1 MSFGAGLHFSRSEVL
16 FLKVLDLW
24 PKVLG
29 YEPLAHQVLTLFSI
43 ANDTHLRCE
52 FCKDQCCPQQ
62 KQYSAKS
69 STATRVRCLSGSDMY
84 TARHGM
90 QEGITFGL
98 PGASWS
104 GRWIGHTPTI
114 QQEEAGWT
122 VGTWRFSKATCIDSG
137 GYGQVFKNMARAWDW
152 EDVGLISR
160 LGEVEISKSDA
171 EMYITFSIVREGIFG
186 WWWLMHI
193 SRDET

>member
-1 MSFGAGLHFSRSEVL
+1 MTQGARVRTLGAPSADAVL
-16 FLKVLDLW
+16 NRKWHPFALWVLQR
-24 PKVLG
+24 PVLSTTKT
-29 YEPLAHQVLTLFSI
+29 VW
-43 ANDTHLRCE
+43 
-52 FCKDQCCPQQ
+52 
-62 KQYSAKS
+62 YSAKS
-69 STATRVRCLSGSDMY
+69 STTTRVRCLSGSDMY
-84 TARHGM
+84 TARQGM

-122 VGTWRFSKATCIDSG
+122 AGSWRFSKATCIDSG
-137 GYGQVFKNMARAWDW
+137 GYGQVFKNMAGAWDW

-171 EMYITFSIVREGIFG
+171 EMYIMFSIVRQGIFG

-193 SRDET
+193 SRDETWWKMLCLGIGVWMSL